1 MKFKDRRYINFPNQD
16 AEPTTFKVVNLS
28 DLGFDDYDYLSV
40 NININ
45 DDNTLSIN
53 FNENSKKAIK
63 IMEVPEENIKTLYKA
78 VRTHLNEN
86 NLVTSEL
93 LERVNPY
100 ANHEFILAGIPRN
113 PIIPVDI
120 QNMVADYNID
130 DIDLNN
136 YQNIIITNIFDG
148 VGGADNNYRNIFID
162 DLGRLNNDNEL
173 HLKLK
178 KSILWYLHENVPNGT
193 LRYFDNNRLISSNKG
208 HSISFIPN
216 DDFFEIYGEPD
227 FGHYTDSL
235 VELYGVM
242 EIPFNGQINHQ
253 IIMIDYLED

>member
-53 FNENSKKAIK
+53 LNENSKKAIK

-93 LERVNPY
+93 LEH
-100 ANHEFILAGIPRN
+100 AQ
-113 PIIPVDI
+113 PINVGHNIFDRIVAQPIRRRMQPQFEEYDI
-120 QNMVADYNID
+120 QG
-130 DIDLNN
+130 IDLNN
-136 YQNIIITNIFDG
+136 YRNILITNIFDG